1 MVIVKVKKL
10 LLHLQYGLID
20 ICYVATNQHQ
30 EKYDIEEKVKADLND
45 SIFKIKRQFIA
56 VQKQSHQY
64 LPITVP
70 MQKIT

>member
-45 SIFKIKRQFIA
+45 SIFKIKR
-56 VQKQSHQY
+56 
-64 LPITVP
+64 
-70 MQKIT
+70 